1 MISRDLAGELEKVL
15 GQPVVIENRP
25 GANGSTATAA
35 LVASKPDGQT
45 LMMILSGHITN
56 AFLYPGLGFDP
67 LKDVTPVS
75 LVASSPLAIV
85 ANPNF
90 GPSDIKSLVEA
101 AKAKPGTISY
111 GTPGVASI
119 QQLSLELMAFMTGT
133 KFVHVPYR
141 GGAPALNDAIG
152 GHVPLAVLSVLQ
164 VMPQVEAKQLKPLAV
179 TSKGRTDVWPN
190 VPSIAEA
197 GVTGYEAELWFG
209 VIAPAGTPDAIV
221 DGSTWRSPASSNRTS
236 CRSGSPRRARAPSAP
251 RARVRRLHARRTGEV
266 GQGAE
271 GNPDQAGVSS
281 FAGWVTP
288 CPREAGPRRTRRPA
302 RKWRNTL
309 RYSALQPKQL
319 RPAQPQRL
327 HQDQRLHVVQRAG
340 VGHRGKF
347 AERHLDDLRSL
358 IIDAAAGP
366 ESDPLPRMMPRNRSM
381 RSVERPGID
390 QALVTKSSEVETH
403 ADFLHHLAPRG
414 SAGASSP
421 GSISPAG
428 ASKIAASPPA

>member
-1 MISRDLAGELEKVL
+1 MISRDIASELEKVL
-15 GQPVVIENRP
+15 GQPIVIENRP

-101 AKAKPGTISY
+101 AKAKPDTISY

-221 DGSTWRSPASSNRTS
+221 EPAQRGDHALHQIGLHAEAA
-236 CRSGSPRRARAPSAP
+236 RLAGRARRSAP
-251 RARVRRLHARRTGEV
+251 RAT
-266 GQGAE
+266 
-271 GNPDQAGVSS
+271 
-281 FAGWVTP
+281 
-288 CPREAGPRRTRRPA
+288 
-302 RKWRNTL
+302 
-309 RYSALQPKQL
+309 
-319 RPAQPQRL
+319 
-327 HQDQRLHVVQRAG
+327 
-340 VGHRGKF
+340 
-347 AERHLDDLRSL
+347 
-358 IIDAAAGP
+358 
-366 ESDPLPRMMPRNRSM
+366 
-381 RSVERPGID
+381 
-390 QALVTKSSEVETH
+390 
-403 ADFLHHLAPRG
+403 
-414 SAGASSP
+414 SSP
-421 GSISPAG
+421 PSCAPSRRSG
-428 ASKIAASPPA
+428 ARC

>member
-1 MISRDLAGELEKVL
+1 MMRGFAAALTLYVWLAGAAAAQTWPSGPIRWLVGFPPGGTADMISRDLSGELEKVL

-35 LVASKPDGQT
+35 LGASKPDGQT

-67 LKDVTPVS
+67 LKDVTPIS

-221 DGSTWRSPASSNRTS
+221 NRLNTEITRFVKSDFMQKRLAS
-236 CRSGSPRRARAPSAP
+236 
-251 RARVRRLHARRTGEV
+251 
-266 GQGAE
+266 QGAR
-271 GNPDQAGVSS
+271 GIGTS
-281 FAGWVTP
+281 
-288 CPREAGPRRTRRPA
+288 REEFTAFMRA
-302 RKWRNTL
+302 EQEKW
-309 RYSALQPKQL
+309 
-319 RPAQPQRL
+319 
-327 HQDQRLHVVQRAG
+327 
-340 VGHRGKF
+340 GKVLK
-347 AERHLDDLRSL
+347 E
-358 IIDAAAGP
+358 IQIKP
-366 ESDPLPRMMPRNRSM
+366 E
-381 RSVERPGID
+381 
-390 QALVTKSSEVETH
+390 
-403 ADFLHHLAPRG
+403 
-414 SAGASSP
+414 
-421 GSISPAG
+421 
-428 ASKIAASPPA
+428 